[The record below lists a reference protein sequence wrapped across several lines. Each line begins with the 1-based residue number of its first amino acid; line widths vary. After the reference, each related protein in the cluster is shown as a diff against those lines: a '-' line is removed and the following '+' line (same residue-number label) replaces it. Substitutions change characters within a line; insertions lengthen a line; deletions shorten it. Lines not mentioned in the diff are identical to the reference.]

1 MAVDRISFG
10 IKSGEVFTL
19 LGVNGAGKTTTFKIL
34 SGEIQPTSGEA
45 HIAGFSVL
53 DDLDNAR
60 MNIGYC
66 PQFDALLDNLTAREH
81 LNLYAAIKGIPNE
94 LRARLV
100 EKKLQEM
107 DLIQFEG
114 ILAGTFSGGNKRKLS
129 VAIAMLGQ
137 PSIIF
142 LDEPSTGMDPGARR
156 FMWNVISRISIVNKS
171 SSVILTTHSME
182 EAEALSSRMAIQV
195 DGSL

>member
-1 MAVDRISFG
+1 MDTIAKSSPSEYTVRVKDLRKVFIPQKDRIKVAVDRISFG

-34 SGEIQPTSGEA
+34 SGEIKPTSGEA
-45 HIAGFSVL
+45 HIAGYSVL

-94 LRARLV
+94 LRDRLV
-100 EKKLQEM
+100 
-107 DLIQFEG
+107 
-114 ILAGTFSGGNKRKLS
+114 
-129 VAIAMLGQ
+129 
-137 PSIIF
+137 
-142 LDEPSTGMDPGARR
+142 
-156 FMWNVISRISIVNKS
+156 
-171 SSVILTTHSME
+171 
-182 EAEALSSRMAIQV
+182 
-195 DGSL
+195 